1 MGRVHGDLLVKGFV
15 LSMPTHNTREGIEE
29 KLVKHLVDRFCGW
42 HLPKDFHPDGG
53 IMFMDVYDNGTEQ
66 GGTFEPTGTNL
77 FTAEQAKEM
86 FRFLLEHED
95 GRPILAELFHQELQ
109 KAREESGKRNAVV
122 KEYQDEGVMFIL
134 KIEDGKTYEASMPI
148 PKWAEIGKLTLRDQ
162 SELDQPTV

>member
-1 MGRVHGDLLVKGFV
+1 MA
-15 LSMPTHNTREGIEE
+15 THNTREGIEE

-77 FTAEQAKEM
+77 FTADQAKEM

-109 KAREESGKRNAVV
+109 KAREEMRQETMRTVMSKLRNQFNS
-122 KEYQDEGVMFIL
+122 EDDEL
-134 KIEDGKTYEASMPI
+134 SLDEIEVALYE
-148 PKWAEIGKLTLRDQ
+148 LDQ
-162 SELDQPTV
+162 SELDQPNQE